1 MEPAKRKPAGRR
13 SNFCFANVG
22 SPGGMAKTPTKGAAW
37 KTAELIPHLG
47 KAKASKQDAETNN
60 HVFAQMMENA
70 LLNGHIKT

>member
-1 MEPAKRKPAGRR
+1 
-13 SNFCFANVG
+13 
-22 SPGGMAKTPTKGAAW
+22 MAKTPTKGAAW

-47 KAKASKQDAETNN
+47 KTKASKQDAETNN